1 MTTSGG
7 ELTGRVAGEIHRL
20 RKGHGLQV
28 GDLDARL
35 GPLLRELA
43 GNASMAARRR
53 VLIAEIERLS
63 AELPGEYR
71 TAIRVSLALSA
82 ETTDEPHFTKRVS
95 WLASHIHHENRTALR
110 RIERAEPGDVGRVD
124 PAGLRDFL

>member
-82 ETTDEPHFTKRVS
+82 ETIDEPHFTKRVS
-95 WLASHIHHENRTALR
+95 WLGQPHTPREPDGPAPYRTC
-110 RIERAEPGDVGRVD
+110 RAR
-124 PAGLRDFL
+124 